1 MKKVLI
7 LACAALTACTND
19 IDLGPNKEQVE
30 TLSNAIGFQMAKKN
44 MTTTKAPALQS
55 KGHYNFG
62 VWGYK
67 KLTATSGSAIMENY
81 LVGYMDEA
89 NHKGY
94 YMTDDNQTTLG
105 DKDGVANGKSQWA
118 YEKLGSSDYTYDG
131 SDGYYKNTDMKYMS
145 NSANQFLRYWDKS
158 TESTKFF
165 AYAPYLNADE
175 ADRVKF
181 EYNTDQMMTLPLSER
196 KVEKGEDE
204 SLAEYMVATQEVTKA
219 NYNNDVQLHFRR
231 LNAKVNIKFYETIEG
246 YNVKILDLQS
256 GTVSGVTAVPAV
268 APAPGSTTYTYG
280 TQYKSTE
287 VKVEFNGINTTT
299 GTTPLSIIDYQYGTA
314 TPYDQASP
322 DYMTFTAPSAT
333 DVCSAEG
340 YISGKGVTIGS
351 TVITDSNA
359 KEKASKSPSTY
370 FVIPKQPTDDSGLT
384 FHVTYELT
392 ALQTNEKIT
401 VHNATVHVPAENC
414 KWGAGKAYTY
424 IFKITKN
431 SNGSTDPSK
440 PINPADPT
448 PDTDKALYPI
458 VFDGCS
464 VENWDAATT
473 YESEHEITNDTY
485 NYYLTLSASIL
496 SKGASTPTSIT
507 VNAYKRKGTTDTSV
521 IDGELKIFDSTNT
534 EKTTDFTITTS
545 TGAAPK
551 IAAKST
557 TTSGDYTLK
566 YTIGTKVLEATFKVT
581 E

>member
-246 YNVKILDLQS
+246 YNVKIVDLKS
-256 GTVSGVTAVPAV
+256 GVPYVTAVPAV
-268 APAPGSTTYTYG
+268 APAVGSTTYTYG
-280 TQYKSTE
+280 TQYKSTKVE
-287 VKVEFNGINTTT
+287 VKFDGVTTTT
-299 GTTPLSIIDYQYGTA
+299 GTTPLGIIDYQYGTA

-322 DYMTFTAPSAT
+322 DYMTFTAPSGT
-333 DVCSAEG
+333 DVSAQG
-340 YISGKGVTIGS
+340 YISGKDVTING
-351 TVITDSNA
+351 TLITDATA

-392 ALQTNEKIT
+392 APQTNEKIT

-440 PINPADPT
+440 PNNPADPT

-458 VFDGCS
+458 VFDGCT
-464 VENWDAATT
+464 VIDWDNVTPT
-473 YESEHEITNDTY
+473 EHEITNGTF
-485 NYYLTLSASIL
+485 NYYLTLSASTL
-496 SKGASTPTSIT
+496 SKAAGATPIT
-507 VNAYKRKGTTDTSV
+507 VNAYKKDGTTDTSV
-521 IDGELKIFDSTNT
+521 TDGELKIFDSSKT

-545 TGAAPK
+545 TGAAPT
-551 IAAKST
+551 IST
-557 TTSGDYTLK
+557 TAAANDVYTLK
-566 YTIGTKVLEATFKVT
+566 YTIGTKELTATFEVT
-581 E
+581 D